1 MNRYDYE
8 WSPSHGV
15 YFILDR
21 KRGTDKY
28 QPYRK
33 ALAKA
38 WEIDDAQKIVDA
50 LNAAE
55 APA

>member
-1 MNRYDYE
+1 MKRYDYE
-8 WSPSHGV
+8 WSPHHGV

-38 WEIDDAQKIVDA
+38 WDVADAEKIVDA

>member
-1 MNRYDYE
+1 MKRYDYE
-8 WSPSHGV
+8 YSPHPGV
-15 YFILDR
+15 YYILDR

-38 WEIDDAQKIVDA
+38 WETDDAQKIVDA

-55 APA
+55 APV

>member
-8 WSPSHGV
+8 YSPHKAV
-15 YFILDR
+15 YYILDR
-21 KRGTDKY
+21 TRGTDAY

-33 ALAKA
+33 ALAKTSSA
-38 WEIDDAQKIVDA
+38 SDAQKIVDA

>member
-1 MNRYDYE
+1 MKRYDYE
-8 WSPSHGV
+8 YSPHHGV

-38 WEIDDAQKIVDA
+38 WDVADAELIVDA

-55 APA
+55 AQG

>member
-8 WSPSHGV
+8 YSPSHGV

-21 KRGTDKY
+21 TRGTDVY

-33 ALAKA
+33 ALAKTSSVS
-38 WEIDDAQKIVDA
+38 DAEKIVDA

-55 APA
+55 APV

>member
-8 WSPSHGV
+8 WSPHHGV

-21 KRGTDKY
+21 TRGTDVY

-33 ALAKA
+33 ALAKTSSA
-38 WEIDDAQKIVDA
+38 SDAEKIVDA

-55 APA
+55 AQ